1 MRKIKKIL
9 LIFSIIITLSMAI
22 MPIISSATISINS
35 AELYSKG
42 RAENLIKYKNSSII
56 CTIVVYSKDGKE
68 YPAYCLNSDLP
79 GVGELSN
86 MLVSTKELISNVKVW
101 RAITNG
107 YPYKSLEELGCA
119 TEEEAFSATKQ
130 AVYCV
135 YCGRD
140 VNDYVGIG
148 EAGQR
153 AVTALKKIVEIANN
167 GNAVK
172 VSSDLEISPDSN
184 VWTID
189 NINNKYIS
197 KTFSVLAKATINGYN
212 AEIVGDMP
220 EGTFIADMNN
230 NEKQT
235 FEAGEKF
242 KILIPLLNINKEGC
256 FSVNVF
262 GKVKTKPI
270 IFGDSGNSSTQDYA
284 LTGDVYEDGTGNSK
298 IYYGKNETKII
309 ILKKTKETN
318 MPLKG
323 VQFQLLNENQ
333 EIIETEL
340 TTDENGKIVIDNL
353 LPGKYYIKET
363 KTVEGY
369 SLYNKLIEVD
379 VTYNEIVNITINNSE
394 KEVKLEENIIETEI
408 EVFNLESEQ
417 TVNVEA
423 KEIKLPKTG
432 M

>member
-1 MRKIKKIL
+1 MCY
-9 LIFSIIITLSMAI
+9 A
-22 MPIISSATISINS
+22 N
-35 AELYSKG
+35 
-42 RAENLIKYKNSSII
+42 
-56 CTIVVYSKDGKE
+56 CTY
-68 YPAYCLNSDLP
+68 
-79 GVGELSN
+79 
-86 MLVSTKELISNVKVW
+86 
-101 RAITNG
+101 
-107 YPYKSLEELGCA
+107 
-119 TEEEAFSATKQ
+119 
-130 AVYCV
+130 
-135 YCGRD
+135 
-140 VNDYVGIG
+140 
-148 EAGQR
+148 
-153 AVTALKKIVEIANN
+153 NN
-167 GNAVK
+167 
-172 VSSDLEISPDSN
+172 
-184 VWTID
+184 
-189 NINNKYIS
+189 
-197 KTFSVLAKATINGYN
+197 
-212 AEIVGDMP
+212 
-220 EGTFIADMNN
+220 
-230 NEKQT
+230 
-235 FEAGEKF
+235 
-242 KILIPLLNINKEGC
+242 
-256 FSVNVF
+256 F
-262 GKVKTKPI
+262 G
-270 IFGDSGNSSTQDYA
+270 TQDYA